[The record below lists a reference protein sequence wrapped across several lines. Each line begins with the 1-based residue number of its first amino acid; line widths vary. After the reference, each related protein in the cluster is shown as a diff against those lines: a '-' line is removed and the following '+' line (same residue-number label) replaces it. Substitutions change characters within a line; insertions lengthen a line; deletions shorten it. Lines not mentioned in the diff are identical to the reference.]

1 MPSGYVGTPLTP
13 ITPLTPVKAAP
24 PAGERAPVDEPT
36 VAARREDLL
45 D

>member
-1 MPSGYVGTPLTP
+1 MPSLSDGMPLTP
-13 ITPLTPVKAAP
+13 ITPLTTVKAAP
-24 PAGERAPVDEPT
+24 PAGERASIDEPT